1 MKRER
6 TKLSTVIRAAIER
19 SLEIFV
25 ANDSISAEDM
35 FDDLRDMYSHYEEQ
49 LALEEFTCD
58 IEK

>member
-6 TKLSTVIRAAIER
+6 MKLSTVIRIAIEL
-19 SLEIFV
+19 SMEDFV
-25 ANDSISAEDM
+25 TNDAISAEDM
-35 FDDLRDMYSHYEEQ
+35 FGDLRDMYHHYEEQ